1 MNDSAT
7 HVLVLPSYNT
17 GPILERTVREALR
30 YWRPLWLFIDGS
42 TDGAHEVFL
51 KKPEEWPGLRVF
63 VSQTNRGKG
72 ATAAWAA
79 DEAARAGFTHLLL
92 MDADGQHPA
101 DRVPELMSLSAQRPE
116 ACVMG
121 QPDFGPDAPWVRL
134 AGRQLSVGLTQFET
148 LWGGLADPLFG
159 MRVYPVGPLREV
171 FKGTRFARRYDFDPE
186 VAVRL
191 FWAGVPPLRCRV
203 PVRYVPAEEGG
214 VSHFHYL
221 RDNAFMLWLHVRL
234 LLSFVPRCFSVAR
247 LSRRFR
253 RQQDGGGGPLCS
265 C

>member
-1 MNDSAT
+1 MNASPT

-17 GPILERTVREALR
+17 GPILERTVREALKH
-30 YWRPLWLFIDGS
+30 WQPVWLFIDGS
-42 TDGAHEVFL
+42 TDGAHELFL
-51 KKPEEWPGLRVF
+51 KKPDEWPGLRVF
-63 VSQTNRGKG
+63 VSKANRGKG

-101 DRVPELMSLSAQRPE
+101 DCVPALMALSREHPE
-116 ACVMG
+116 ATVMG

-134 AGRQLSVGLTQFET
+134 AGRQLSVGLTQLET

-159 MRVYPVGPLREV
+159 MRVYPVGPLRAV
-171 FKGTRFARRYDFDPE
+171 MARTRFARRYDFDPE

-191 FWAGVPPLRCRV
+191 FWAGVPPLRQRV
-203 PVRYVPAEEGG
+203 PVRYVPPEEGG

-221 RDNAFMLWLHVRL
+221 RDNTFMVWLHIRL
-234 LLSFVPRCFSVAR
+234 LLAFLPRCLTVAR

-253 RQQDGGGGPLCS
+253 RQCDGARDS

>member
-1 MNDSAT
+1 MNSSST

-17 GPILERTVREALR
+17 GPILRRTVEAALAC
-30 YWRPLWLFIDGS
+30 WQPVWLFIDGS
-42 TDGAHEVFL
+42 TDGAHACFL
-51 KKPEEWPGLRVF
+51 EHPEDWPGLRVF
-63 VSQTNRGKG
+63 VSEENRGKG
-72 ATAAWAA
+72 GTAARAA
-79 DEAARAGFTHLLL
+79 DEAAQAGFTHLLL

-101 DRVPELMSLSAQRPE
+101 ESVPELMEQSCGQLE
-116 ACVMG
+116 AVVMG

-134 AGRQLSVGLTQFET
+134 AGRQLSIGLTQFET

-159 MRVYPVGPLREV
+159 MRVYPVAALRQV
-171 FKGTRFARRYDFDPE
+171 MAQTQFARRYDFDPE

-191 FWAGVPPLRCRV
+191 FWAGVPPVKHRV
-203 PVRYVPAEEGG
+203 PVRYVSAEEGG

-221 RDNAFMLWLHVRL
+221 RDNVFMVWLHIRL
-234 LLSFVPRCFSVAR
+234 LLAFLPRCLSVAR

-253 RQQDGGGGPLCS
+253 RLRNGGADAC

>member
-1 MNDSAT
+1 MNASPT

-17 GPILERTVREALR
+17 GPILERTVREALE
-30 YWRPLWLFIDGS
+30 YWQPVWLLIDGS
-42 TDGAHEVFL
+42 TDGAHELFL
-51 KKPEEWPGLRVF
+51 KNPDAWPGLRVF

-101 DRVPELMSLSAQRPE
+101 ASVPALMALSREHPE
-116 ACVMG
+116 ATVMG

-134 AGRQLSVGLTQFET
+134 AGRQLSVGLTQLET

-159 MRVYPVGPLREV
+159 MRVYPVSPLRAV
-171 FKGTRFARRYDFDPE
+171 MARTRFARRYDFDPE

-191 FWAGVPPLRCRV
+191 FWAGVPPLRHRV
-203 PVRYVPAEEGG
+203 PVRYVPPEEGG

-221 RDNAFMLWLHVRL
+221 RDNAFMVWLHIRL
-234 LLSFVPRCFSVAR
+234 LLAFLPRCLSVAR

-253 RQQDGGGGPLCS
+253 RQRAGAGGS
-265 C
+265 R